1 MTINMTIIEHQA
13 VTVTVTGAGYALLA
27 AAVITN
33 NTPVFFSSLKNIFES
48 DQSTGSA
55 S

>member
-33 NTPVFFSSLKNIFES
+33 NTLIILLCFFLV
-48 DQSTGSA
+48 
-55 S
+55 